1 MKEQICEIKADSKG
15 EYLFVKSDPVI
26 TLKSKMILLDSFKN
40 NDSLPR
46 ELRIVDD
53 AADSKLNFTISGVR
67 QLIRKSNELSGIYD
81 SIKYAVVLNNSL
93 YVAYVIF
100 AEAITTNSVF
110 IVKAFSSV
118 ENARIWLEK

>member
-1 MKEQICEIKADSKG
+1 MKEQIYEIKADSKG

-40 NDSLPR
+40 NESLPR
-46 ELRIVDD
+46 DLRIVDD

>member
-1 MKEQICEIKADSKG
+1 MKEQLFEIKNDSKG
-15 EYLFVKSDPVI
+15 VYLFVKSAPVI

-40 NDSLPR
+40 NESLPR
-46 ELRIVDD
+46 DLRIVDD

>member
-1 MKEQICEIKADSKG
+1 MKDQIYEIKADSKG

-40 NDSLPR
+40 NESLPR